1 MPPEASAPWG
11 SGEPPAIF
19 LMGPTAAGKTELA
32 LALARQLPV
41 ELVSVDSAM
50 VYRGLDIG
58 TAKPPPAT
66 REQIPHYLIDICEPT
81 ESYSAGRFRRDA
93 TAALAAIRAQGRA
106 PLLAGG
112 TGLYFRALEQGF
124 SPLPPT
130 KPAVRER
137 LEARLRTQGLA
148 ALRAELERVDPASA
162 RRIHPNDSQ
171 RTQRALEVYETANAP
186 LSELFA
192 RGRLNPLSQRV
203 IKLALAPSDRR
214 VARERI
220 RRRFLAM
227 LEAGLVEETRR
238 FFEREDMHA
247 GLPSMRLVGYR
258 QAWRHLEGRIDAATM
273 REQAVVATQQLAKRQ
288 LTWLRGE
295 RDAVWFDSLDPG
307 HPQAVLAFLQAR
319 LKAPVDSVAGLG

>member
-11 SGEPPAIF
+11 PGEPPAIF

-32 LALARQLPV
+32 LALARWLPV

-58 TAKPPPAT
+58 TAKPARAT
-66 REQIPHYLIDICEPT
+66 REQVPHHLIDICEPT

-93 TAALAAIRAQGRA
+93 MAALAAIRAQGRA

-130 KPAVRER
+130 ERAVRER

-171 RTQRALEVYETANAP
+171 RTQRALEVYETANTP

-192 RGRLNPLSQRV
+192 QGRLNPLSQRV

-247 GLPSMRLVGYR
+247 GLSSMRLVGYR
-258 QAWRHLEGRIDAATM
+258 QAWRHLEGRIDAATLE
-273 REQAVVATQQLAKRQ
+273 EQAVVATQQLAKRQ

-295 RDAVWFDSLDPG
+295 RDAVWFDSLDPA
-307 HPQAVLAFLQAR
+307 HPQAVLAFLQAQ

>member
-11 SGEPPAIF
+11 PGDPPAIF

-32 LALARQLPV
+32 LALARWLPV

-58 TAKPPPAT
+58 TAKPARAA
-66 REQIPHYLIDICEPT
+66 REQVPHHLIDICEPT

-93 TAALAAIRAQGRA
+93 LAAMAAIRAQGRA
-106 PLLAGG
+106 PLLVGG

-124 SPLPPT
+124 SDLPPT
-130 KPAVRER
+130 DRAVRER
-137 LEARLRTQGLA
+137 LAARLRQQGLA
-148 ALRAELERVDPASA
+148 ALRTELERVDPASA

-171 RTQRALEVYETANAP
+171 RTQRALEVYEATNTP

-192 RGRLNPLSQRV
+192 RGRINPLSQGL

-214 VARERI
+214 AARERI
-220 RRRFLAM
+220 RRRFRAM

-238 FFEREDMHA
+238 FFQRDDMNA

-258 QAWRHLEGRIDAATM
+258 QAWRHLEGRIDAAALE
-273 REQAVVATQQLAKRQ
+273 EQAVTATQQLAKRQ

-295 RDAVWFDSLDPG
+295 RGAVWFDSLDPA
-307 HPQAVLAFLQAR
+307 HPQAALAFLQAR
-319 LKAPVDSVAGLG
+319 LKAPVDSVAR